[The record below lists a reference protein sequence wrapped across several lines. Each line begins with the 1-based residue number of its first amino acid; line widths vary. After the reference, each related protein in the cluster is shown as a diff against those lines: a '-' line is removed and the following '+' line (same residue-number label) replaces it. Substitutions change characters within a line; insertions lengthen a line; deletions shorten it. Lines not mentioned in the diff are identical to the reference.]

1 MANVANSAA
10 VGSSTNTATSVKT
23 NNGQT
28 LGKDAFLKILVTQ
41 LQYQDPLQPMNDRE
55 FISQMAQFSSLEQ
68 MTNVA
73 TNMDRLEKVNALG
86 MAYSLIGAT
95 VTFQNADGT
104 NVQGVVSGTEMKDGL
119 MRVKVGNEVV
129 DLANIVSVTK

>member
-73 TNMDRLEKVNALG
+73 TTNNQLEAFQLLG
-86 MAYSLIGAT
+86 HTVSVKYNGAS
-95 VTFQNADGT
+95 DS
-104 NVQGVVSGTEMKDGL
+104 GVVSSVATNSGSPMLTINGNAYPLSSVVTEL
-119 MRVKVGNEVV
+119 N
-129 DLANIVSVTK
+129 